1 MRWTARGA
9 VLAVLPALASCA
21 GVVSRS
27 GIISFL
33 EAVQRPF
40 DLHDRTWLGIPA
52 ELLAHLIVSA
62 SLAGAVAWFWR
73 PKAAA
78 VLLGIL
84 ILTKEAVDLMNI
96 ALYQP
101 VTWAYASGSVVD
113 VLASVAG
120 ASLGLW
126 LGTRARRR
134 SSKTTETGIPQTP
147 ASLAPVGA
155 ATAETALES
164 RQSMPTRGGVN
175 PPKLPRPPPIPEECR
190 VDAPPQSDPKRVQ
203 LRSQLRAA
211 YPGRVR

>member
-1 MRWTARGA
+1 MRRYAI
-9 VLAVLPALASCA
+9 LAGLPVLASCV
-21 GVVSRS
+21 GGVSRS
-27 GIISFL
+27 RIISFL

-84 ILTKEAVDLMNI
+84 ILTKEAVDLMII

-126 LGTRARRR
+126 VGTRARRR
-134 SSKTTETGIPQTP
+134 
-147 ASLAPVGA
+147 VV
-155 ATAETALES
+155 ES
-164 RQSMPTRGGVN
+164 
-175 PPKLPRPPPIPEECR
+175 
-190 VDAPPQSDPKRVQ
+190 D
-203 LRSQLRAA
+203 
-211 YPGRVR
+211 